1 MKIFGCF
8 YRPVVILSATTL
20 VSGSLLAAAM
30 PGTAVIRKITDNN
43 GAGVGVAMIDA
54 ALAKVGDIARAGSVV
69 SAGHN
74 SKVYLFLG
82 VNGPGVNVL
91 SDGRL
96 VISELTYEDGPET
109 IAHTSL
115 LLQSGHVE
123 GDVKKTSSKSTFLVT
138 TPTTTAAIRGTK
150 FSITTSGAI
159 FVWEGVVEI
168 KVNGQT
174 IAVSA
179 GQVYVPAGASIAP
192 TMAPA
197 AVAAVMDIPANTVV
211 PEPAVFTVL
220 PPSAANQAGV
230 AVAASGNFKTPPDSQ
245 MAENRRASESSGMAP
260 APTGNGNN
268 GNGNGNGPGP
278 IVTIVVDPA
287 VAPVVFVSPK

>member
-30 PGTAVIRKITDNN
+30 PGTAVIRKITDSK
-43 GAGVGVAMIDA
+43 GAGIGSAMIDA
-54 ALAKVGDIARAGSVV
+54 AVAKVGDVAGAGSVV
-69 SAGHN
+69 SAGPN

-91 SDGRL
+91 ANSRL
-96 VISELTYEDGPET
+96 SIKELTYEDGPET
-109 IAHTSL
+109 VAHTKL
-115 LLQSGHVE
+115 ELQSGHVE

-150 FSITTSGAI
+150 FSITTEGAI
-159 FVWEGVVEI
+159 YVWEGVVEI

-174 IAVSA
+174 VAVSA
-179 GQVYVPAGASIAP
+179 GQVYVPAGVAV
-192 TMAPA
+192 TTGGAPA
-197 AVAAVMDIPANTVV
+197 AAAAVVDIPKVNSVV
-211 PEPAVFTVL
+211 SEPAVFTVL

-230 AVAASGNFKTPPDSQ
+230 AVRATGNFQTPPDAK
-245 MAENRRASESSGMAP
+245 MAENMQASQSSGVNP
-260 APTGNGNN
+260 PTPVPT
-268 GNGNGNGPGP
+268 PGP

>member
-30 PGTAVIRKITDNN
+30 PGTAVVRKITDSK
-43 GAGVGVAMIDA
+43 GAGIGSAMIDA
-54 ALAKVGDIARAGSVV
+54 AVAKVGDVARAGSVV
-69 SAGHN
+69 SAGPN

-82 VNGPGVNVL
+82 VNGPGVNIL
-91 SDGRL
+91 ANSRL

-109 IAHTSL
+109 VAHTTL

-123 GDVKKTSSKSTFLVT
+123 GNVKKTSSKSTFLVT

-179 GQVYVPAGASIAP
+179 GQVYVPAGVTISP
-192 TMAPA
+192 TMSPA
-197 AVAAVMDIPANTVV
+197 AAAGVMDIPSNTSV

-230 AVAASGNFKTPPDSQ
+230 AVAASGNFATPPDAQ
-245 MAENRRASESSGMAP
+245 MAENRSASESSGMAP
-260 APTGNGNN
+260 APTGNGN
-268 GNGNGNGPGP
+268 GNGNGNGSGP

-287 VAPVVFVSPK
+287 VAPIVFVSPK

>member
-30 PGTAVIRKITDNN
+30 PGTAVVRKISDSH
-43 GAGVGVAMIDA
+43 GAGIGSAMIDA
-54 ALAKVGDIARAGSVV
+54 AVAKVGDVARAGSVV
-69 SAGHN
+69 SAGPN

-91 SDGRL
+91 ANSSL
-96 VISELTYEDGPET
+96 AIKELTYEDGPET
-109 IAHTSL
+109 VAHTTL
-115 LLQSGHVE
+115 ELKNGHVE

-150 FSITTSGAI
+150 FSITTAGAI
-159 FVWEGVVEI
+159 YVWEGVVEI

-174 IAVSA
+174 VAVSA
-179 GQVYVPAGASIAP
+179 GQVYVPAGVAV
-192 TMAPA
+192 TTGGAPA
-197 AVAAVMDIPANTVV
+197 AAAAVVDIPKVNSVV
-211 PEPAVFTVL
+211 AEPAVFTVL

-230 AVAASGNFKTPPDSQ
+230 AVRATGNFQTPPDAQ
-245 MAENRRASESSGMAP
+245 MAENRSASESSGMPP
-260 APTGNGNN
+260 APKGPGPTPGPT
-268 GNGNGNGPGP
+268 PGP